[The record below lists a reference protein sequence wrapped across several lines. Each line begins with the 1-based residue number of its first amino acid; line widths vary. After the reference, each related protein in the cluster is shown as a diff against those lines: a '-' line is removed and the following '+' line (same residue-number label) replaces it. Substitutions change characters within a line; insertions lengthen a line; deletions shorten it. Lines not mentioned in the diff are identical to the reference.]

1 MEKQQIGGA
10 IGLLLVTALLLT
22 TLTSGVHSVQ
32 EEMEPAGLPRDE
44 ARQTLQEYF
53 HTQYSEAACSAIYA
67 DLTHDGVEELVV
79 LEMGVDRS
87 GEPILLHSGAVDE
100 FRFTGGRVAVLEA
113 APDGGVQSI
122 FSFECTAEEPAG
134 LYLQRQNDLACLLKT
149 APGEA
154 ACLFFLG
161 EDGLPVELPA
171 EEESLREAK
180 PLLVCESALAYLNE
194 LFTSY

>member
-1 MEKQQIGGA
+1 MAVLLILKMSETNGRLISSFKRKNCCQGMDEMEKQQIGGA

-22 TLTSGVHSVQ
+22 ALTSGVHSVQ

-100 FRFTGGRVAVLEA
+100 FLLQADGWQCWRRHRTAAYRVFLALNVQRKSLRDCICSGRM
-113 APDGGVQSI
+113 
-122 FSFECTAEEPAG
+122 T
-134 LYLQRQNDLACLLKT
+134 
-149 APGEA
+149 
-154 ACLFFLG
+154 
-161 EDGLPVELPA
+161 LPA
-171 EEESLREAK
+171 
-180 PLLVCESALAYLNE
+180 C
-194 LFTSY
+194 